1 MRIRPLLAACAVGA
15 FAVVAVPS
23 VAHAEPAG
31 HAEEECIVLLEE
43 GKKIDDCQEAPNP
56 IVPAI
61 NEIIWGGISF
71 LILLILI
78 YKIGF
83 PAIQKGMDARS
94 KRIESSIA
102 EADKAK
108 DEAQKL
114 LEDYKKQVADA
125 KNEAARIIEE
135 ARQSADKIRQDLRA
149 KAEAEVAEIK
159 QRGQDDISA
168 QVTRSMAELRSRVSL
183 LAIELAE
190 KVVQENLDRD
200 TNERLVDRFIKEM
213 ESAN

>member
-1 MRIRPLLAACAVGA
+1 MLAALILLAQEHGA
-15 FAVVAVPS
+15 
-23 VAHAEPAG
+23 EAG
-31 HAEEECIVLLEE
+31 
-43 GKKIDDCQEAPNP
+43 GEAASSNP
-56 IVPAI
+56 ILPAS

-71 LILLILI
+71 LILLVLI
-78 YKIGF
+78 YKVGF

-108 DEAQKL
+108 DDAQKV
-114 LEDYKKQVADA
+114 LEDYKRQLADA

-135 ARQSADKIRQDLRA
+135 ARQSADKLRQDMRT

-159 QRGQDDISA
+159 QRAQEDIKTQAS
-168 QVTRSMAELRSRVSL
+168 RSMADLRATVSL

-200 TNERLVDRFIKEM
+200 ANARLVDRFIKEM

>member
-1 MRIRPLLAACAVGA
+1 MLSALVLLAQEHGGTAGDA
-15 FAVVAVPS
+15 
-23 VAHAEPAG
+23 AEKASS
-31 HAEEECIVLLEE
+31 
-43 GKKIDDCQEAPNP
+43 NP
-56 IVPAI
+56 ILPAS

-78 YKIGF
+78 IKKGF

-94 KRIESSIA
+94 KRIEASIA

-108 DEAQKL
+108 DEAQKVL
-114 LEDYKKQVADA
+114 DDYKKQLGDA

-135 ARQSADKIRQDLRA
+135 ARQSADKLRQDMRA

-159 QRGQDDISA
+159 QRAQDDIAA
-168 QVTRSMAELRSRVSL
+168 QAARSMAELRTRVSL
-183 LAIELAE
+183 LAIQLAE
-190 KVVQENLDRD
+190 KVVEENLDQDR
-200 TNERLVDRFIKEM
+200 NRRLVDRFITEM